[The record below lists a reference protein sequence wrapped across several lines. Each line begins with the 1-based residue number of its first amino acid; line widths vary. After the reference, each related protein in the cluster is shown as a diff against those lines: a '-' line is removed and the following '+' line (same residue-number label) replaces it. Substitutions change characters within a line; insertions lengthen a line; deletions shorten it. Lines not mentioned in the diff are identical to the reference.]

1 EEVRAKKALSGMK
14 KQRAITLAD
23 VTQAV
28 LEVSSKKHQERGLV
42 GYAAQPKNTKKSTV
56 KPDISI

>member
-1 EEVRAKKALSGMK
+1 MK

-28 LEVSSKKHQERGLV
+28 REVSSKKHQERGLV